1 MGTLATSLI
10 TTVILSSKA
19 TRVISNI
26 GTDLVLSTIS
36 NTTYSMG
43 QMISYFT
50 TNNQY
55 GIDKVVDTLNDID
68 LEFTIV
74 IIDELIKELS
84 NKELTNS
91 VKKAIIGVNEIL
103 EIIHKELDN
112 IKLAIEYH
120 KTKFFCNWRA
130 LSYDHQCF
138 NLIKKH
144 NNILKHRY
152 QILIELLTIYNPK
165 SQ

>member
-10 TTVILSSKA
+10 TAVILSSKA

-26 GTDLVLSTIS
+26 GTDLVLSTIT
-36 NTTYSMG
+36 NTTYSIG
-43 QMISYFT
+43 QMINYFT
-50 TNNQY
+50 ISDRY
-55 GIDKVVDTLNDID
+55 GADKVIDTLNDID
-68 LEFTIV
+68 LDFTIG
-74 IIDELIKELS
+74 IIDELMKELS
-84 NKELTNS
+84 DKELNNS

-120 KTKFFCNWRA
+120 KTKYFYNWRS

-138 NLIKKH
+138 DQIKKH

-152 QILIELLTIYNPK
+152 QILIELLTIYNAKP
-165 SQ
+165 